1 MNKTIRAYL
10 DFVRFP
16 NLFTAAA
23 DILAGYLFTLG
34 AIINAA
40 DLIRLIIGSVCLY
53 AGGVAFNDV
62 CDVEKDTRER
72 PTRPIPSG
80 AIPLARARTISI
92 ALLLIGAIT
101 AGSTST
107 RAAIISAALVVVI
120 VLYDSLL
127 KATIAAPAMMG
138 LCRALNLALGMSVA
152 DLASPSVFLPC
163 AMMWLY
169 VTSLTF
175 FARHEAAISKP
186 IRLKLGAIG
195 VGVACLGLIVVG
207 SGPIVA
213 VTVPNV
219 AIIVVGC
226 FLMLR
231 GLSTAD
237 DPQPVNVQAAV
248 KTFVMFI
255 VVFDALVTV
264 KGATAREGVI
274 VLSLMIPAMLSARL
288 LRVT

>member
-1 MNKTIRAYL
+1 MNKTVRAYL
-10 DFVRFP
+10 DLVRFP

-23 DILAGYLFTLG
+23 DILAGYFFVLG
-34 AIINAA
+34 EVINGAELTK
-40 DLIRLIIGSVCLY
+40 LIVGSVCMY

-80 AIPLARARTISI
+80 AISLARARVISI
-92 ALLLIGAIT
+92 SLLLIGAVT

-107 RAAIISAALVVVI
+107 RAAIISAALVVAI

-152 DLASPSVFLPC
+152 DLASPSVILPC

-195 VGVACLGLIVVG
+195 VGAACLGLIAVG
-207 SGPIVA
+207 NGPIVA
-213 VTVPNV
+213 ISLPNV
-219 AIIVVGC
+219 SIIVVGC

-231 GLSTAD
+231 GLSATD
-237 DPQPVNVQAAV
+237 DPQPTLVQSVV

-255 VVFDALVTV
+255 IVFDALVTV